1 MLSFLEIFLKL
12 LVLLFLFANPVFASE
27 YRVIKDAER
36 QRDIPIQINFPVDV
50 SSCSVENQCPVAFVS
65 SGYGVA
71 YDKYSFI
78 SDALNKVGF
87 LVVAIQHELP
97 GDPALAVTGNLYTE
111 RSENWKRGA
120 RTLKFIRAQLQSEFS
135 GYDFNKLTLVG
146 HSNGGDI
153 SSWLFNEGLD
163 FTKTLITLDHRRVPL
178 PRSGS
183 PSILSIRGTDFPA
196 DQGVLYSAQ
205 EMAMYSACIVQI
217 VNSKHNDMTDF
228 GPDWLKASISKT
240 VLSFI
245 SGQCHGEEKA

>member
-1 MLSFLEIFLKL
+1 MRF
-12 LVLLFLFANPVFASE
+12 LVLLILLANPVFASE

-36 QRDIPIQINFPVDV
+36 QRGIPIQISFPMGV
-50 SSCSVENQCPVAFVS
+50 SSCSAENQCPVAFLS

-78 SDALNKVGF
+78 SGALNKAGY

-97 GDPALAVTGNLYTE
+97 DDPSLAVTGHLYTE

-120 RTLKFIRAQLQSEFS
+120 ITLKFIRAQLQSEFS

-153 SSWLFNEGLD
+153 SSWLLNEGVD
-163 FTKTLITLDHRRVPL
+163 FAGTLITLDHRRVPL

-183 PSILSIRGTDFPA
+183 LSILSIRGADFPA
-196 DQGVLYSAQ
+196 DQGVLYTEQ
-205 EMAMYSACIVQI
+205 EMVMFDACIVQI
-217 VNSKHNDMTDF
+217 ANSKHNDMTDF
-228 GPDWLKASISKT
+228 GPDWLKASISST
-240 VLSFI
+240 LLSFI
-245 SGQCHGEEKA
+245 SGQCHGAEKA